1 MLLYKINGGEYIVE
15 IKFKVIDN
23 NKKEDLREVR
33 KCMFGDIILFLQ
45 IAGIIYVI
53 IGICIFLYEFIK
65 FKSIY
70 GDYTYP
76 FHKDI
81 YLVIATVCVGI
92 LTWRTP
98 VNILKEPR
106 EVNEKYKNDN
116 CIELSVYFYETCIKT
131 ESILGNKSL
140 EYSNIKKVYET
151 DTKFIFRFK
160 DKGYT
165 FVSKD
170 SFVIGDSNSFRE
182 FLKNKIDNKATK
194 YIIK

>member
-1 MLLYKINGGEYIVE
+1 MEV
-15 IKFKVIDN
+15 KFKAIT
-23 NKKEDLREVR
+23 KSKEEDFREAHMCMVKDDILKLRIVGVTGIVLLV
-33 KCMFGDIILFLQ
+33 CLFLYRY
-45 IAGIIYVI
+45 INFKRIYSHSEYPFI
-53 IGICIFLYEFIK
+53 YGEIFFGICEICIWIFICKYPAVILNRSIK
-65 FKSIY
+65 
-70 GDYTYP
+70 
-76 FHKDI
+76 
-81 YLVIATVCVGI
+81 V
-92 LTWRTP
+92 R
-98 VNILKEPR
+98 
-106 EVNEKYKNDN
+106 EKYKNDN
-116 CIELSVYFYETCIKT
+116 CIELSVYFYETCIKE

-182 FLKNKIDNKATK
+182 FLKSKIDNKATK